1 MMRERVFLTLVITV
15 ALVCTVGFF
24 RPDSV
29 TNATQERWFWTWK
42 THSERKCDVV
52 IVGDSRIYRG
62 LSPDSMREVLPGYRI
77 INFGYSSGS
86 LSPLML
92 AEAEKRLD
100 VRGRRTI
107 ILGITPNAMTPK
119 ASKDEHYLQEKNR
132 AMSEIVENL
141 YIIPLMHFLEPTTPI
156 RLFRETEREKTE
168 NREEFYENGWVATR
182 KEPLDP
188 AEAIA
193 SYANAFTDNRV
204 STHLIEN
211 VIVQTGK
218 WVREGIRVYAF
229 RPPTTPE
236 MRELESLLSGF
247 DEKDFL
253 DRLGKAGGI
262 WIPVS
267 LQEYRSYDGSHLD
280 KENAKRLSVRIAE
293 IIKRREEG
301 LKAGANPE

>member
-1 MMRERVFLTLVITV
+1 
-15 ALVCTVGFF
+15 
-24 RPDSV
+24 
-29 TNATQERWFWTWK
+29 
-42 THSERKCDVV
+42 
-52 IVGDSRIYRG
+52 
-62 LSPDSMREVLPGYRI
+62 
-77 INFGYSSGS
+77 
-86 LSPLML
+86 
-92 AEAEKRLD
+92 
-100 VRGRRTI
+100 
-107 ILGITPNAMTPK
+107 
-119 ASKDEHYLQEKNR
+119 
-132 AMSEIVENL
+132 
-141 YIIPLMHFLEPTTPI
+141 
-156 RLFRETEREKTE
+156 
-168 NREEFYENGWVATR
+168 
-182 KEPLDP
+182 
-188 AEAIA
+188 
-193 SYANAFTDNRV
+193 V